1 MWFDIIRKKI
11 TNMQVV
17 KDILISLNNIFY
29 VSKKIPNKI
38 KNRKFNNA
46 RSTFRYIEDNLYV
59 MEYDSYE
66 ERNLPKVKEISEYI
80 GRINSILINLTEWYN
95 SVPKQ
100 TKRKSRNL
108 FKEINK
114 ELNEAKSLFIDSDF
128 EFVPEGRFLG
138 RYYPSK
144 DTSKVNL
151 PIAAKQAKEEEKLI
165 EVITDTLNHEFG
177 HQASRNINSDFGLD
191 SFFEE
196 MLAYLVQYPND
207 KQKAFKRWLIHPNV
221 IEAVEMDGSGRRKE
235 VYDEIKSAVKS
246 GVIGKKNRQ
255 LYDDIILHLSSV
267 MDLQTNP
274 TSSIQYN

>member
-1 MWFDIIRKKI
+1 
-11 TNMQVV
+11 MQVV
-17 KDILISLNNIFY
+17 KDILVSLNNIFY

-59 MEYDSYE
+59 MEYDYYDE
-66 ERNLPKVKEISEYI
+66 KNLPKVREISEYI
-80 GRINSILINLTEWYN
+80 GRINLILINLTEWYN
-95 SVPKQ
+95 SVPRE

-128 EFVPEGRFLG
+128 EFAPEGRFLG

-151 PIAAKQAKEEEKLI
+151 PIAAKHAKGEEKLI
-165 EVITDTLNHEFG
+165 ELISNTLSHEFG
-177 HQASRNINSDFGLD
+177 HQASRNINSGFRLD

-207 KQKAFKRWLIHPNV
+207 KRRAFNNWLNHPNV
-221 IEAVEMDGSGRRKE
+221 IEAVERGGPNRHRRKE

-255 LYDDIILHLSSV
+255 LYDGIILHLSSV
-267 MDLQTNP
+267 MNLQTNP